1 MNSLFLS
8 LSLFSLYGCGLNT
21 KFDDS
26 EYRPVGASTPLN
38 SDIHTVTETRKT
50 IVKQGTGYKPERK
63 PERKPEAKSEPQP
76 ESGSTRYV
84 RPES

>member
-1 MNSLFLS
+1 MKFMSSLFLS
-8 LSLFSLYGCGLNT
+8 LSLLSLYGCGLNT

-50 IVKQGTGYKPERK
+50 IVKQGSEQKPGHEPGHKPEF
-63 PERKPEAKSEPQP
+63 
-76 ESGSTRYV
+76 GSTRYV

>member
-1 MNSLFLS
+1 MKFINSLFLS
-8 LSLFSLYGCGLNT
+8 LSLLSLYGCGLNT

-38 SDIHTVTETRKT
+38 SDIHTVTETRKI
-50 IVKQGTGYKPERK
+50 IVEQGSEQKLGHKPGHKPEF
-63 PERKPEAKSEPQP
+63 
-76 ESGSTRYV
+76 GSTRYV